1 MSTTVLLLEEHAFV
15 RAALA
20 ALLAGTPG
28 LSVIGEAGDLNA
40 ALRLAQSKP
49 PDVVLV
55 NGKSAAHSS
64 EEAVAALRRA
74 APGACILVLSDDGH
88 SRASPPTRAFG
99 CLPNDVGVPEF
110 CSTIASLL
118 GVRCSGCALRPVCPA
133 PDAVVPLSRR
143 ERQVAIRVAGGLT
156 SKQIAGELGL
166 SLRTVH
172 TYRESLAKKLG
183 ASSAAVVTRF
193 VIESGLTDGALAR

>member
-1 MSTTVLLLEEHAFV
+1 MLLLEEHALV
-15 RAALA
+15 RAALR

-28 LSVIGEAGDLNA
+28 LSVIGEAGELHA
-40 ALRLAQSKP
+40 ALQLARTHH

-55 NGKSAAHSS
+55 NGRAAAHSS
-64 EEAVAALRRA
+64 DEALVALRRA
-74 APGACILVLSDDGH
+74 APAACVLMLADDDG
-88 SRASPPTRAFG
+88 RDLASPPTRAFG
-99 CLPNDVGVPEF
+99 CLPKDVGVPEF

-118 GVRCSGCALRPVCPA
+118 GVRCSGCALRPSCPA
-133 PDAVVPLSRR
+133 PGVIVPLSRR

-172 TYRESLAKKLG
+172 TYRESLARKLG
-183 ASSAAVVTRF
+183 ASSAAVVTRY
-193 VIESGLTDGALAR
+193 VIESGLTDGAIAE